1 MKLAEDKQRLPSN
14 CKTPFLSDYHLSDDT
29 TQELD
34 MKGTRYFQEL
44 IGILRWAIELGRVD
58 ILLEVALLS
67 TQLALPRWGHLQQ
80 VFHIFGYLKN
90 SPRRRLYYDPDH
102 PNISEDRFA
111 RHDWEEF
118 IGVRRKRFHWTPR
131 SPEVER
137 LEYTAL

>member
-1 MKLAEDKQRLPSN
+1 M
-14 CKTPFLSDYHLSDDT
+14 SDYHPSDDT

-34 MKGTRYFQEL
+34 MKGTLYFQEL

-118 IGVRRKRFHWTPR
+118 YRKSFHWTPR